1 MKNRRSDNVEEEIF
15 EFTKN
20 DINVPVYVNKA
31 INDAMCKINST
42 PKSIF
47 HNLKRIAIIILSL
60 AIMSTGVVFAKD
72 IVNFFK
78 HIFIN
83 STPGIKSAIENGDV
97 QDVETGFV
105 YDNDVGIKIDSL
117 VVDNNIMDISFQ
129 VKLNK
134 FENEISNIAINELKM
149 LDEDDYIT
157 IHNSENEKEFY
168 DNDYI
173 SYFETTMDTIRDSK
187 GVYHDSILLRF
198 SKKSNLEFLRLDILK
213 LDIYTK
219 EEKET
224 VIGNWQFN
232 IDLSN
237 KMVSKKQINYEMNY
251 DSNILIASNNVNK
264 TNFVIDINFIKPF
277 DKMIISDYNS
287 LILTDNKNH
296 IYNISE
302 IITEGNNVHIVFD
315 YGKYIL
321 EDYLNL
327 YIKYDEDKD
336 TNIEFIK
343 GA

>member
-1 MKNRRSDNVEEEIF
+1 M
-15 EFTKN
+15 
-20 DINVPVYVNKA
+20 
-31 INDAMCKINST
+31 
-42 PKSIF
+42 
-47 HNLKRIAIIILSL
+47 
-60 AIMSTGVVFAKD
+60 
-72 IVNFFK
+72 
-78 HIFIN
+78 
-83 STPGIKSAIENGDV
+83 
-97 QDVETGFV
+97 
-105 YDNDVGIKIDSL
+105 
-117 VVDNNIMDISFQ
+117 
-129 VKLNK
+129 KLNK